1 MGALGEVCTITEVAP
16 NAGVKVILAATPAT
30 FIGGT
35 DSVAIDLGDYGA
47 SKVYSA
53 HCMSMTTTGDVGAVA
68 TCTVD
73 SNSSGVIVLSTSAAG
88 TNIYN
93 FIIYAY

>member
-1 MGALGEVCTITEVAP
+1 MTALGEVCTIKEIAP
-16 NAGVKVILAATPAT
+16 NSGVKAILATTPAT

-35 DSVAIDLGDYGA
+35 DSVSIDLGDYGC
-47 SKVYSA
+47 SSVYSA
-53 HCMSMTTTGDVGAVA
+53 HCMSMTTAEDVGAVA

-73 SNSSGVIVLSTSAAG
+73 SNTSGVIVLSTSAAG
-88 TNIYN
+88 TNVYN